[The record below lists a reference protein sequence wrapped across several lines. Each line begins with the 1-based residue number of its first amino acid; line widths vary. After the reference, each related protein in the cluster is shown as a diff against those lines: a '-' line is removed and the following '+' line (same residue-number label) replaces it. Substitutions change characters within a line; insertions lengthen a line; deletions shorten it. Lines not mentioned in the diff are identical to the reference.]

1 MNRPHAHLV
10 RCPPS
15 NGGAPVVGPASAGR
29 GNAHGRPPPEGGPTG
44 NGGAPVVGPASAG
57 RGNARGHPPPEG
69 GPTSGGPAEPFGRPG
84 GH

>member
-15 NGGAPVVGPASAGR
+15 
-29 GNAHGRPPPEGGPTG
+29 